1 MKANDTKMETTTEK
15 ESMTNSDFSKTLEES
30 KENADSYLKLEVPY
44 YDVSKSAI
52 DTIAY
57 VYPLNELLEMLP
69 KYILD
74 KRDNGRS
81 TFNLSKNMKGEYIGG
96 WWNLHGFGPYSSPS
110 EVVIQALIYLN
121 TLSKDKDY
129 EAIY

>member
-1 MKANDTKMETTTEK
+1 MKANDTKMEITTEK
-15 ESMTNSDFSKTLEES
+15 ESMTN

-44 YDVSKSAI
+44 YDVSQSAI

-69 KYILD
+69 KYVLD
-74 KRDNGRS
+74 KRDKGRT
-81 TFNLSKNMKGEYIGG
+81 TFSLDKNMNGEHKGG
-96 WWNLHGFGPYSSPS
+96 WWNLQGFGPYPSPS

>member
-1 MKANDTKMETTTEK
+1 MKANDTKMEITTEK
-15 ESMTNSDFSKTLEES
+15 ELMTNSEEL
-30 KENADSYLKLEVPY
+30 KENADSYLKLEIPP
-44 YDVSKSAI
+44 YDVSQSAI

-74 KRDNGRS
+74 KRDKGRT
-81 TFNLSKNMKGEYIGG
+81 TFSLGKTMNGEYKGG
-96 WWNLHGFGPYSSPS
+96 WWNLQGFGPYPSPS

>member
-1 MKANDTKMETTTEK
+1 METTTEK
-15 ESMTNSDFSKTLEES
+15 ESMTNNEES
-30 KENADSYLKLEVPY
+30 KETADSYLKLEVPY

-74 KRDNGRS
+74 KRDNGRT
-81 TFNLSKNMKGEYIGG
+81 TFHLDKNMKGEYKGG
-96 WWNLHGFGPYSSPS
+96 WWNLQGFGPYPSPS

>member
-1 MKANDTKMETTTEK
+1 MDNIVIDKIATETV
-15 ESMTNSDFSKTLEES
+15 SEES
-30 KENADSYLKLEVPY
+30 KETANSYLKLEVPY
-44 YDVSKSAI
+44 YDVSQSAI

-74 KRDNGRS
+74 KRDNGRT
-81 TFNLSKNMKGEYIGG
+81 TFHLDKNMKGEYKGG
-96 WWNLHGFGPYSSPS
+96 WWNLQGFGPYPSPS

>member
-1 MKANDTKMETTTEK
+1 MKANDTKMEITTEK
-15 ESMTNSDFSKTLEES
+15 ESMAN
-30 KENADSYLKLEVPY
+30 KENADSYLKLEIPP
-44 YDVSKSAI
+44 YDVSQSAI

-74 KRDNGRS
+74 KRDKGRT
-81 TFNLSKNMKGEYIGG
+81 TFSLDKNMNGEYKGG
-96 WWNLHGFGPYSSPS
+96 WWNLQGFGPYPSPS

>member
-1 MKANDTKMETTTEK
+1 MKVNDTKMETITGK
-15 ESMTNSDFSKTLEES
+15 ESMTKTGVDSEEL
-30 KENADSYLKLEVPY
+30 KENADSYLKLEVPP
-44 YDVSKSAI
+44 YDVSQSAI

-74 KRDNGRS
+74 KRDKGRT
-81 TFNLSKNMKGEYIGG
+81 TFSLDKNMNGEYKGG
-96 WWNLHGFGPYSSPS
+96 WWNLQGFGPYPSPS
-110 EVVIQALIYLN
+110 EVVIKALIYLN

>member
-1 MKANDTKMETTTEK
+1 MKANDTKMEITTEK
-15 ESMTNSDFSKTLEES
+15 ESMTNSEEL

-44 YDVSKSAI
+44 YDVSQSAI

-74 KRDNGRS
+74 KRDKGRT
-81 TFNLSKNMKGEYIGG
+81 TFNLGKTMTGQYKGG
-96 WWNLHGFGPYSSPS
+96 WWNLQGFGPYPSPS

-121 TLSKDKDY
+121 TLNKDKDY

>member
-1 MKANDTKMETTTEK
+1 MKANDTKMEITTEK
-15 ESMTNSDFSKTLEES
+15 ESMTN

-44 YDVSKSAI
+44 YDVSQSAI

-69 KYILD
+69 KYIHD
-74 KRDNGRS
+74 KRDNGRT
-81 TFNLSKNMKGEYIGG
+81 TFHLDKNMKGEYKGG
-96 WWNLHGFGPYSSPS
+96 WWNLQGFGPYPSPS

>member
-15 ESMTNSDFSKTLEES
+15 GSMTNSDFSKALEES
-30 KENADSYLKLEVPY
+30 KENANSYLKLEVPY
-44 YDVSKSAI
+44 YDVSQSAI

-74 KRDNGRS
+74 KRDNGRT
-81 TFNLSKNMKGEYIGG
+81 TFHLDKNMKGEYKGG
-96 WWNLHGFGPYSSPS
+96 WWNLQGFGPYSSPS

>member
-1 MKANDTKMETTTEK
+1 MKANDTKMEITTEK
-15 ESMTNSDFSKTLEES
+15 ESMTNSEES
-30 KENADSYLKLEVPY
+30 KENADSYLKLEVPF
-44 YDVSKSAI
+44 YDVSQSAT

-74 KRDNGRS
+74 KRDRGRT
-81 TFNLSKNMKGEYIGG
+81 TFSLSKNMNGEYKGG
-96 WWNLHGFGPYSSPS
+96 WWNLQGFGPCPSPS

>member
-1 MKANDTKMETTTEK
+1 MKVNDTKMETITGK
-15 ESMTNSDFSKTLEES
+15 ESMTKTGVDSEEL
-30 KENADSYLKLEVPY
+30 KENADSYLKLEVPP
-44 YDVSKSAI
+44 YDVSQSAI

-74 KRDNGRS
+74 KRDRGRT
-81 TFNLSKNMKGEYIGG
+81 TFSLDKNMNGEYKGG
-96 WWNLHGFGPYSSPS
+96 WWNLQGFGPYPSPS
-110 EVVIQALIYLN
+110 EVVIKALIYLN

>member
-1 MKANDTKMETTTEK
+1 MKTNDTKTEITTEK
-15 ESMTNSDFSKTLEES
+15 EQTIQINHLHDSTSLD
-30 KENADSYLKLEVPY
+30 ADSYLKLEVPP
-44 YDVSKSAI
+44 YDVSQSAI

-69 KYILD
+69 KYIRD
-74 KRDNGRS
+74 KRDNGRT
-81 TFNLSKNMKGEYIGG
+81 TFNLGKTMTGQYKGG
-96 WWNLHGFGPYSSPS
+96 WWNLQGFGPCPSPS

>member
-1 MKANDTKMETTTEK
+1 MKANDTKMETTTGK
-15 ESMTNSDFSKTLEES
+15 ESMTNSDFSKALEES

-44 YDVSKSAI
+44 YDVSQSAI

-74 KRDNGRS
+74 KRDNGRT
-81 TFNLSKNMKGEYIGG
+81 TFHLDKNMKGEYKGG
-96 WWNLHGFGPYSSPS
+96 WWNLQGFGPYSSPS

>member
-1 MKANDTKMETTTEK
+1 MD
-15 ESMTNSDFSKTLEES
+15 DILIDKTVTGADSEEL
-30 KENADSYLKLEVPY
+30 KENADSYLKLEVPP
-44 YDVSKSAI
+44 YDVSQSAI

-74 KRDNGRS
+74 KRDKGRT
-81 TFNLSKNMKGEYIGG
+81 TFSLGKTMNDEYKGG
-96 WWNLHGFGPYSSPS
+96 WWNLQGFGPCPSPS
-110 EVVIQALIYLN
+110 EVVIKALIYLN

>member
-1 MKANDTKMETTTEK
+1 MKVNDTKMETTTEK
-15 ESMTNSDFSKTLEES
+15 ESMTNNEES

-44 YDVSKSAI
+44 YDVSQSAI

-74 KRDNGRS
+74 KRDNGRT
-81 TFNLSKNMKGEYIGG
+81 TFHLDKNMKGEYIGG
-96 WWNLHGFGPYSSPS
+96 WWNLHGFGPYPSPS

>member
-1 MKANDTKMETTTEK
+1 MKANDTKMEITTEK
-15 ESMTNSDFSKTLEES
+15 ESMTN

-44 YDVSKSAI
+44 YDVSQSAI

-69 KYILD
+69 KYVLD
-74 KRDNGRS
+74 KRDKGRT
-81 TFNLSKNMKGEYIGG
+81 TFSLDKNMNGEHKGG
-96 WWNLHGFGPYSSPS
+96 WWNLQGFGHYPSPS

>member
-1 MKANDTKMETTTEK
+1 MKANDTKMEITTEK
-15 ESMTNSDFSKTLEES
+15 ELTTN

-74 KRDNGRS
+74 KRDRGRT
-81 TFNLSKNMKGEYIGG
+81 TFSLDKTMNGEYKGG
-96 WWNLHGFGPYSSPS
+96 WWNLQGFGPYPSPS

>member
-1 MKANDTKMETTTEK
+1 MDNISIDNIATGAAP
-15 ESMTNSDFSKTLEES
+15 EES

-69 KYILD
+69 KYIHD
-74 KRDNGRS
+74 KRDNGRT

-121 TLSKDKDY
+121 TLNKDKDY

>member
-1 MKANDTKMETTTEK
+1 MDDILINGIVTEANT
-15 ESMTNSDFSKTLEES
+15 EES
-30 KENADSYLKLEVPY
+30 KENADSYLKLEVPP
-44 YDVSKSAI
+44 YDVSQSAI

-57 VYPLNELLEMLP
+57 VYPLDELLEMLP
-69 KYILD
+69 KYIRD
-74 KRDNGRS
+74 KRDNGRT
-81 TFNLSKNMKGEYIGG
+81 TFHLDKTMTGQYKGG
-96 WWNLHGFGPYSSPS
+96 WWNLQGFGPCSSPS

>member
-1 MKANDTKMETTTEK
+1 MKANDTKMEITTEK
-15 ESMTNSDFSKTLEES
+15 ESMTN

-44 YDVSKSAI
+44 YDVSQSAI

-74 KRDNGRS
+74 KRDKGRT
-81 TFNLSKNMKGEYIGG
+81 TFSLGKTMNGEYKGG
-96 WWNLHGFGPYSSPS
+96 WWNLQEFGPYPSPS
-110 EVVIQALIYLN
+110 EVVMLALIYLN

>member
-1 MKANDTKMETTTEK
+1 MNKEGIKTETITEK
-15 ESMTNSDFSKTLEES
+15 GSMTKEL
-30 KENADSYLKLEVPY
+30 KENADSYLKLEVAP
-44 YDVSKSAI
+44 YDVSQSAI

-74 KRDNGRS
+74 KRDNGRT
-81 TFNLSKNMKGEYIGG
+81 TFNLGKTMNGEYKGG
-96 WWNLHGFGPYSSPS
+96 WWNLQGFGPDPSPS
-110 EVVIQALIYLN
+110 EIVIKALIYLN

>member
-1 MKANDTKMETTTEK
+1 MKTNDTKTETIIEK
-15 ESMTNSDFSKTLEES
+15 ESMTN
-30 KENADSYLKLEVPY
+30 KENADFYLKLEVPF
-44 YDVSKSAI
+44 YDVSQSAI

-74 KRDNGRS
+74 KRDKGRT
-81 TFNLSKNMKGEYIGG
+81 TFSLGKTMTGEYKGG
-96 WWNLHGFGPYSSPS
+96 RWNLQGFGPHPSPF

-121 TLSKDKDY
+121 TLNKDKDY

>member
-1 MKANDTKMETTTEK
+1 MKANDTKMEITTEK
-15 ESMTNSDFSKTLEES
+15 ESMTN

-44 YDVSKSAI
+44 YDVSQSAI

-74 KRDNGRS
+74 KRDRGRT
-81 TFNLSKNMKGEYIGG
+81 TFSLSKNMNGEYKGG
-96 WWNLHGFGPYSSPS
+96 WWNLQGFGPYPSPS

>member
-1 MKANDTKMETTTEK
+1 MKANDTKMEITTEK
-15 ESMTNSDFSKTLEES
+15 ESMTNSEEL
-30 KENADSYLKLEVPY
+30 KENADSYLKLEVPF
-44 YDVSKSAI
+44 YDVSQSAI

-74 KRDNGRS
+74 KRDKGRT
-81 TFNLSKNMKGEYIGG
+81 TFSLGKNMNGEYKGG
-96 WWNLHGFGPYSSPS
+96 WWNLQGFGPCPSPS